1 MMCRY
6 DLNIPKVRLVNDG
19 KHYRACDS
27 SAPHFSMQFF
37 IPSLAPAGPQVADRL
52 QAAVDKA
59 LDDGYRTK
67 DIWTE
72 GKKLAK
78 CSEVGEILVKNVSA

>member
-1 MMCRY
+1 MFPY
-6 DLNIPKVRLVNDG
+6 GLSKNTNFDIPVL
-19 KHYRACDS
+19 
-27 SAPHFSMQFF
+27 
-37 IPSLAPAGPQVADRL
+37 PAKVADRL

-72 GKKLAK
+72 GKKLSK
-78 CSEVGEILVKNVSA
+78 CSEIGEVLLKLVSA

>member
-1 MMCRY
+1 M
-6 DLNIPKVRLVNDG
+6 
-19 KHYRACDS
+19 
-27 SAPHFSMQFF
+27 
-37 IPSLAPAGPQVADRL
+37 ADRL

-72 GKKLAK
+72 GKTLSK
-78 CSEVGEILVKNVSA
+78 CSEIGEVLIKNVSA